1 MAAAVPYVIMAAQTY
16 FTAKQVLDK
25 PNAVAGPALPEAP
38 KPVDATAAAAKNVRR
53 KAKPTARETLL
64 TGPAGVAT
72 PAPSTRKTLL
82 GL

>member
-25 PNAVAGPALPEAP
+25 PNAGPALPEAP

-64 TGPAGVAT
+64 TGPAGVTT
-72 PAPSTRKTLL
+72 PAQATRKTLL